1 MPNSKENKSLKKK
14 NYFTGHRIIGDK
26 KSEKYNYN
34 RSENSETNTSDYM
47 KQILDTDTK
56 VQNDSGSN
64 RFASLLGSH
73 QMNASNP
80 MMSMNNQMMP
90 GNPMMSMNNQMMPG
104 NPMMAMS
111 NQMVPGPIIPGNSMM
126 SMMNDPMSMSNQMAS
141 EQMMSNNPMMSM
153 MGKQQ
158 SQLNNF
164 NNVDPLLVDSF
175 APLNNRNMNGLN
187 NLMEPS
193 QMAQSFGS
201 LANLS
206 KLSNIQSI
214 GNNMHQTELNNNS
227 IKNLAA
233 LNQIKMI

>member
-80 MMSMNNQMMP
+80 MMSM
-90 GNPMMSMNNQMMPG
+90 MNDP
-104 NPMMAMS
+104 MAMS
-111 NQMVPGPIIPGNSMM
+111 NQMAPGPMMPGQMM
-126 SMMNDPMSMSNQMAS
+126 PGQMMPGQMMPGPMMPD
-141 EQMMSNNPMMSM
+141 QMMSNNPMMSM

-164 NNVDPLLVDSF
+164 NDVDPLLVDSF

-187 NLMEPS
+187 KFMEPS
-193 QMAQSFGS
+193 QMDQSFGS

-214 GNNMHQTELNNNS
+214 GNNMPQSLLNSNS